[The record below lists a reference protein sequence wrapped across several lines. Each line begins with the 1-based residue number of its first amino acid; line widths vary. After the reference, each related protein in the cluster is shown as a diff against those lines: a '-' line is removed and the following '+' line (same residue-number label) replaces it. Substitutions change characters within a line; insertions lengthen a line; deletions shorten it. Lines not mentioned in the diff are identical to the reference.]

1 MRISDWS
8 SDVCSSD
15 LRGARRV
22 PGQRA
27 GRVDHRPDLP
37 RQRRVLLRAVTA
49 PDLDTERAGPLRDV
63 RVLDLTRMIPGAMCT
78 LLLADL
84 GADVVKV
91 EAPGF
96 GDGNRRGFGFEAAH
110 VAMNRGKRS
119 LALDLR
125 RTGAAPAL
133 RRLVGWAETGRA

>member
-1 MRISDWS
+1 
-8 SDVCSSD
+8 
-15 LRGARRV
+15 
-22 PGQRA
+22 
-27 GRVDHRPDLP
+27 
-37 RQRRVLLRAVTA
+37 
-49 PDLDTERAGPLRDV
+49 
-63 RVLDLTRMIPGAMCT
+63 MIPGAMCT

-125 RTGAAPAL
+125 PTGAAAAP
-133 RRLVGWAETGRA
+133 RPLVGWADVVVESHPPGKIDAEGLVYRPMLPLHPPVVLCSIPASGRPAPHAAPGAHPPPP